1 MSKFIKN
8 YNARIQA
15 KLQGHEVELTIPVNL
30 SLMSLATQE
39 ALKSA
44 AEMKLTDTKILSLT
58 ERPPKYEQLE
68 LDFGDDEEESESFAD
83 EQQFDDCSSSYT
95 PYTRQP
101 TESEEVP
108 AMYTSYASRMKP
120 KEDCLPPTY
129 TPKVNNS
136 YTPYKTR
143 VVPIDSKYTKHDFK

>member
-44 AEMKLTDTKILSLT
+44 AEMKLTDTQILSFT
-58 ERPPKYEQLE
+58 ERP
-68 LDFGDDEEESESFAD
+68 
-83 EQQFDDCSSSYT
+83 
-95 PYTRQP
+95 
-101 TESEEVP
+101 
-108 AMYTSYASRMKP
+108 
-120 KEDCLPPTY
+120 
-129 TPKVNNS
+129 N
-136 YTPYKTR
+136 
-143 VVPIDSKYTKHDFK
+143 